1 MKSKFKVLLL
11 YVALFAVIFF
21 AVTVLFGNNTN
32 AEKYRYD
39 QVKELLT
46 EKYVLYIVLKEL
58 EKSTGENWHLYAP
71 LLQSD
76 MFIQMLNAS
85 QEKMQNVVE
94 TPDGEFSLYG
104 LKFTKS

>member
-1 MKSKFKVLLL
+1 MHWKNLHVEGTFNG
-11 YVALFAVIFF
+11 AL
-21 AVTVLFGNNTN
+21 LFGFDEEHRIEDVSVNGIYVHNGN
-32 AEKYRYD
+32 KVEKF
-39 QVKELLT
+39 
-46 EKYVLYIVLKEL
+46 
-58 EKSTGENWHLYAP
+58 TGENWHLYAP

-104 LKFTKS
+104 LKFTKL